1 VQTSGNSF
9 KNDLQKLNIPQV
21 SAISYQL
28 DKRGRIQEQKYPCNV
43 CRKIDRTRRKTDR
56 NISGFNTREPKFM

>member
-9 KNDLQKLNIPQV
+9 KNDLQKLNILQL

-28 DKRGRIQEQKYPCNV
+28 DKTGGIQEQKYP
-43 CRKIDRTRRKTDR
+43 
-56 NISGFNTREPKFM
+56 